1 MSSRPAE
8 PARTY
13 AVLVG
18 VEKYD
23 AGAAWNKLSILRDVL
38 EFHKWLRSRNVPA
51 EQIVTLF
58 SPRDESVAALAE
70 SKVGATPATSENVRN
85 TFDSLKGKSGDL
97 LFLFWGGHGALHE
110 KQRCLFL
117 ADATLDNKRNIN
129 FEALRESLAS
139 TYFKG
144 FRRQIL
150 IVDACATYEK
160 YPFTFPGEPI
170 PCGAQMPHEQ
180 FIFFAARPGQ
190 AAKDLGEEKRGLLS
204 RELLKQIRELDG
216 TSWPPDMLTLA
227 RRVQEEFAALR
238 QSGDFRDLAQT
249 PVFQLS
255 QDWDGSIIELR
266 GRKQAPGAPPPGESW
281 QLTPKQLIPLT
292 DALISVSRMQ
302 TSAGRD
308 LLLAQIRS
316 DISGAVRRGGDATS
330 DVMNMLRTAASYPGG
345 LEELLWFVYQFEGPS
360 MAWGTVAQVAAER
373 LPNLRLPSAESSEP
387 VVDGAIGKLKL
398 DLVAALEKCPTLADK
413 AGRDLCVAQLDNP
426 IPPNIARQDD
436 KRGDLLSIVSTC
448 LAYEGGIDSLI
459 AAVEWREKNAVHMPR
474 VHECARALLKTI

>member
-1 MSSRPAE
+1 
-8 PARTY
+8 
-13 AVLVG
+13 
-18 VEKYD
+18 
-23 AGAAWNKLSILRDVL
+23 
-38 EFHKWLRSRNVPA
+38 VPA
-51 EQIVTLF
+51 EQIITLF

-97 LFLFWGGHGALHE
+97 LFLFWGGHGALFE

-117 ADATLDNKRNIN
+117 ANATLENKRNIN

-139 TYFKG
+139 TYFKS
-144 FRRQIL
+144 FPRQIL

-160 YPFTFPGEPI
+160 YPFTFPSEPI
-170 PCGAQMPHEQ
+170 PCGTPLQHEQ

-190 AAKDLGEEKRGLLS
+190 AARDLGEEKRGLLS
-204 RELLKQIRELDG
+204 RELLKQIRDLDNP
-216 TSWPPDMLTLA
+216 SWPPDMLTLA

-238 QSGDFRDLAQT
+238 QSGNFRDLAQT

-266 GRKQAPGAPPPGESW
+266 GRGRAPSGPPPGESW
-281 QLTPKQLIPLT
+281 QLTPKQLMPLT
-292 DALISVSRMQ
+292 DALIGVSRMQ

-308 LLLAQIRS
+308 LLLTQVRS
-316 DISGAVRRGGDATS
+316 DISAAVRRGGDAS
-330 DVMNMLRTAASYPGG
+330 LDVMNMLRTAASYPGG
-345 LEELLWFVYQFEGPS
+345 LEELLWLVYQFEGPS
-360 MAWGTVAQVAAER
+360 MAWETVAQVIAER

-387 VVDGAIGKLKL
+387 AVDGATVKLKL

-413 AGRDLCVAQLDNP
+413 SGRDLIVDQLKKP
-426 IPPNIARQDD
+426 IPSQIKRQDD
-436 KRGDLLSIVSTC
+436 LRGDLLSIVSTC

-459 AAVEWREKNAVHMPR
+459 EAVEWREKNAVHMPK
-474 VHECARALLKTI
+474 VHECARALLNTA